1 LIKNQDETDIRGT
14 FTKLK
19 EIYACNIQFKNKMK
33 ITKDKYE
40 HFRKMEL
47 EKHPLN
53 QWMKYTATY
62 ADVFS
67 SALKE
72 LYTKIDEITPIIT
85 EMTKSM
91 QKENKRLMLGKISEW
106 AKTNIISEWILW
118 KKC

>member
-1 LIKNQDETDIRGT
+1 MDIRGT

-47 EKHPLN
+47 EKHPFAYGT
-53 QWMKYTATY
+53 KYTATY
-62 ADVFS
+62 YGMKYTAAPYSDVFS

-91 QKENKRLMLGKISEW
+91 QKENKRHMLGKISEW
-106 AKTNIISEWILW
+106 AKTNIISE
-118 KKC
+118 